1 LRLRSPAVLTIIG
14 VAATVVV
21 VLMVVITLRLT
32 AGAKAVSDNAVL
44 ISALVVLGGVF
55 TSQMVNST
63 LEDRRAQQVRET
75 EQAQR
80 HRDLDQQR
88 KDGQQQPSGGLW
100 AAGIFWVALVFLLIV
115 IGGYIQ
121 EWKWTGL
128 PKQTLW
134 DWLDLLI
141 VPAVLAVGGYLFTR
155 SESQRTLQSSN
166 QQREVDREV
175 AKEQAETDREI
186 ADQRRQD
193 DTLQAYLD
201 QIGQLL
207 LDKDRPLRQSKKD
220 DEVQTLARARTL
232 TVLASLEGPRKASV
246 VQFLYESNL
255 IAVDHLVLDLSEA
268 ALSGADLSSTALSG
282 AHLSTADLSEAHLS
296 RADLSEAHL
305 MGAHL
310 SGANL
315 SKADLSGARGWT
327 DEQLRAAGSLE
338 GATMPDGRTLRG
350 DKMPTGPTF
359 EDWLKDKKTREEGE

>member
-1 LRLRSPAVLTIIG
+1 V
-14 VAATVVV
+14 
-21 VLMVVITLRLT
+21 
-32 AGAKAVSDNAVL
+32 
-44 ISALVVLGGVF
+44 
-55 TSQMVNST
+55 
-63 LEDRRAQQVRET
+63 
-75 EQAQR
+75 
-80 HRDLDQQR
+80 DQEGN
-88 KDGQQQPSGGLW
+88 DGQQQQSGGLW
-100 AAGIFWVALVFLLIV
+100 AAGIFFVALVFLLIML
-115 IGGYIQ
+115 GGYVQ

-128 PKQTLW
+128 SKQKFW

-141 VPAVLAVGGYLFTR
+141 VPAVLALGGYLFTR
-155 SESQRTLQSSN
+155 SENQRTLQSST

-207 LDKDRPLRQSKKD
+207 LDKERPLRQSKED

-232 TVLASLEGPRKASV
+232 TVLASLDGPRKAPV
-246 VQFLYESNL
+246 VQFLYESKL

-268 ALSGADLSSTALSG
+268 ALSGADLSRTALSG
-282 AHLSTADLSEAHLS
+282 AHLSKADLSEAHLI
-296 RADLSEAHL
+296 
-305 MGAHL
+305 GAKL
-310 SGANL
+310 RE
-315 SKADLSGARGWT
+315 ADLSGARGWT

-338 GATMPDGRTLRG
+338 GATLPDGRTLRG